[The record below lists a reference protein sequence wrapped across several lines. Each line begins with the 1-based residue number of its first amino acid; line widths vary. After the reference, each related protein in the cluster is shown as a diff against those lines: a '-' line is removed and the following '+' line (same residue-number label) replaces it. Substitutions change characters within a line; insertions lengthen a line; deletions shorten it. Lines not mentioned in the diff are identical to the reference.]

1 MKMGKK
7 RLQQLTISPQTSS
20 HIRFHVRKVISITRC
35 DDQTHEPG
43 ANREEGK
50 GKSTF
55 FVTSAMYNEIER
67 KFRIGLRQLI
77 IGMNSRRLSRD
88 CRSWS
93 HFSAKAAA
101 SKLFFPASYLHKRL
115 PVQYKLDTIGPM
127 KNESEPRLCSSTH
140 FGLLI
145 TIQKTIRPRPFY
157 EP

>member
-1 MKMGKK
+1 MKIGKN
-7 RLQQLTISPQTSS
+7 RLQQLPISPQTSS

>member
-20 HIRFHVRKVISITRC
+20 HIRFQVRKVISITRC
-35 DDQTHEPG
+35 DDKTHEPG

-55 FVTSAMYNEIER
+55 VVESAMYNEIER

-88 CRSWS
+88 CRS
-93 HFSAKAAA
+93 
-101 SKLFFPASYLHKRL
+101 
-115 PVQYKLDTIGPM
+115 
-127 KNESEPRLCSSTH
+127 
-140 FGLLI
+140 
-145 TIQKTIRPRPFY
+145 
-157 EP
+157 